1 MENVAIYGS
10 SYILMKELVGI
21 SLAKKKIGTVKGF
34 FISIQVVKE

>member
-21 SLAKKKIGTVKGF
+21 SLAKKIGTVKGF